1 MSAELIGVLAVGAAL
16 AGVMLAGLRGVY
28 VNLRDLRAEIERVRT
43 ELRAEIERVRTD
55 LHAEIE
61 RVHAEIEGVRTDLRA
76 EIEGVRTDLR
86 AEIAAL
92 RDDMREHRREVG
104 ERFERVE
111 NRLAAVEH
119 GQAKLEGLLEGLRE
133 AITRRAA

>member
-28 VNLRDLRAEIERVRT
+28 ANLRDLRAEIERGRT
-43 ELRAEIERVRTD
+43 ELRAEIEGVRTD

-61 RVHAEIEGVRTDLRA
+61 RG
-76 EIEGVRTDLR
+76 RTDLR

>member
-28 VNLRDLRAEIERVRT
+28 ANLHDLRVEIERVRTETERVRT
-43 ELRAEIERVRTD
+43 ELRAEIEGVRTD
-55 LHAEIE
+55 LHAETE
-61 RVHAEIEGVRTDLRA
+61 R
-76 EIEGVRTDLR
+76 VRTDLR

-92 RDDMREHRREVG
+92 RDDMREFRREVG

>member
-28 VNLRDLRAEIERVRT
+28 ANLRDLRAEIERGRT
-43 ELRAEIERVRTD
+43 E
-55 LHAEIE
+55 
-61 RVHAEIEGVRTDLRA
+61 LRA
-76 EIEGVRTDLR
+76 EIEGVRTDLHAEIERGRTDLR
-86 AEIAAL
+86 AEIEGLRTDLRAEIVAL